1 MSLEKHNHVSV
12 NLSLYPKQGG
22 LKYTPDHGGNRTF
35 GMLAQFAIP
44 TELHELVTVH
54 NTKTQQKSYNDTVKP
69 HIKEPV
75 NFDFRLKC
83 FLYNM
88 YLQG

>member
-22 LKYTPDHGGNRTF
+22 LKYTPDQGGNRTF

-44 TELHELVTVH
+44 TELHELVRVH
-54 NTKTQQKSYNDTVKP
+54 ITLRHNKNHTMIQ
-69 HIKEPV
+69 
-75 NFDFRLKC
+75 
-83 FLYNM
+83 
-88 YLQG
+88 